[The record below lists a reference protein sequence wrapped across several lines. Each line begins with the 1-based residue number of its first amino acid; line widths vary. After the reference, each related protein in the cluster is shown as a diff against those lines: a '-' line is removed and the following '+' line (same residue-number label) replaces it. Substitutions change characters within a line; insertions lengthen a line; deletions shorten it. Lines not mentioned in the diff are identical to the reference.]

1 MTSTI
6 GSGISSRLCDFAL
19 SCRWDD
25 IPGPVRRE
33 AVRSLVNGVGTAL
46 GGAGDE
52 GVRRLTKA
60 MLGFS
65 AGSTTTLIGRSERAD
80 MLTAS
85 FLNGAAVN
93 VFDFDDTHEGT
104 IIHPTAPI
112 LPVVFALAEHSAVAG
127 RDLLAAFVVGVE
139 IECRLGNAIS
149 PGHYRKGWHIT
160 STCGVFG
167 AALAAGRLLG
177 LDGAQMHAALGI
189 ASAQSSGLVET
200 LGSMAKSVGVGAS
213 ARGGLLA
220 ALLAQEGLEGPRQ
233 PLEGPR
239 GFLAV
244 MSEGLDMA
252 AATKGLGSEWELLRN
267 MYKPYPCGVVLNPV
281 IDACLELR
289 AEPEF
294 DATRIARIEVRGNPL
309 LKERTDRPEASNGR
323 ESQVSAQHAI
333 AVALARGSCGVRDFS
348 DEAVADLAVRAVR
361 SRVAAVT
368 ADPSLSVDTI
378 VLSVELTGGALVEKR
393 VDVPR
398 GSLGRP
404 LSDAEIEAKFRALA
418 AFGAPAV
425 DVERLLP
432 ALWSIG
438 ESNEA
443 ATAIAL
449 AR

>member
-1 MTSTI
+1 MVWTD
-6 GSGISSRLCDFAL
+6 GSGITSKLCEFAL
-19 SCRWDD
+19 ACRWED
-25 IPGPVRRE
+25 IPDTVRRE
-33 AVRSLVNGVGTAL
+33 AVRSLVNGFGTAL
-46 GGAGDE
+46 GGAGDA
-52 GVRRLTKA
+52 GVRSLTAA
-60 MLGFS
+60 MLKFS
-65 AGSTTTLIGRSERAD
+65 AASTTSLIGRPERTD

-104 IIHPTAPI
+104 ILHPTAPI
-112 LPVVFALAEHSAVAG
+112 LPVVFALAEQAPVSG
-127 RDLLAAFVVGVE
+127 QDLLAAFVVGVE
-139 IECRLGNAIS
+139 IECRLANALS

-167 AALAAGRLLG
+167 AALAAGRLLC
-177 LDGAQMHAALGI
+177 LNGAQMHAALGI

-220 ALLAQEGLEGPRQ
+220 ALLAQDGLEGPRQ

-244 MSEGLDMA
+244 MSDGVDAA
-252 AATKGLGSEWELLRN
+252 AATQGLGSEWELLRN

-281 IDACLELR
+281 IDACLDLR
-289 AEPEF
+289 GEHGF
-294 DATRIARIEVRGNPL
+294 DAARIARIEVRGNPL

-333 AVALARGSCGVRDFS
+333 AVALARGSCGVRDFG
-348 DEAVADLAVRAVR
+348 DEAVADPAVRAVR
-361 SRVAAVT
+361 SRIAAVT
-368 ADPSLSVDTI
+368 ADPSLSVDSI
-378 VLSVELTGGALVEKR
+378 VLRVELAGGEIAEKR

-404 LSDAEIEAKFRALA
+404 LSDGEIETKFRALA
-418 AFGAPAV
+418 AFGAP
-425 DVERLLP
+425 DLDCERLLP

-438 ESNEA
+438 ESADA
-443 ATAIAL
+443 AGVLAL

>member
-1 MTSTI
+1 MASTI
-6 GSGISSRLCDFAL
+6 GSGISEKLCAFAL
-19 SCRWDD
+19 SCRWED
-25 IPGPVRRE
+25 IPDAVRRE
-33 AVRSLVNGVGTAL
+33 AVRSLVNGFGTAL

-52 GVRRLTKA
+52 GIRRLTAA
-60 MLGFS
+60 MLKFS
-65 AGSTTTLIGRSERAD
+65 AAPTASLMGRSERAD
-80 MLTAS
+80 MLTTS

-104 IIHPTAPI
+104 ILHPTAPI
-112 LPVVFALAEHSAVAG
+112 LPVVFALAEQAPVSG
-127 RDLLAAFVVGVE
+127 QDLLAAFAVGVE
-139 IECRLGNAIS
+139 IECRLANALS

-167 AALAAGRLLG
+167 AALAAGRLLRLNG
-177 LDGAQMHAALGI
+177 TQMHAALGI

-220 ALLAQEGLEGPRQ
+220 ALLAQDRLDGPRQ

-244 MSEGLDMA
+244 MSDGVDAA
-252 AATKGLGSEWELLRN
+252 AATRGLGSEWELLRN

-281 IDACLELR
+281 IDACLDLR
-289 AEPEF
+289 GEPGF
-294 DATRIARIEVRGNPL
+294 DPGRIARIEVRGNPL

-333 AVALARGSCGVRDFS
+333 AVALARGSCSVRDFS
-348 DEAVADLAVRAVR
+348 DEAVADPAVRAVR
-361 SRVAAVT
+361 NRVAAVT
-368 ADPSLSVDTI
+368 ADPSLSVDSI
-378 VLSVELTGGALVEKR
+378 VLRVELAGGEIAEKR

-404 LSDAEIEAKFRALA
+404 LSNSEIETKFRALA
-418 AFGAPAV
+418 AFGAPGL
-425 DVERLLP
+425 DCERLLR

-438 ESNEA
+438 ESADA
-443 ATAIAL
+443 AEVVAL

>member
-1 MTSTI
+1 
-6 GSGISSRLCDFAL
+6 
-19 SCRWDD
+19 
-25 IPGPVRRE
+25 
-33 AVRSLVNGVGTAL
+33 
-46 GGAGDE
+46 
-52 GVRRLTKA
+52 
-60 MLGFS
+60 
-65 AGSTTTLIGRSERAD
+65 
-80 MLTAS
+80 
-85 FLNGAAVN
+85 
-93 VFDFDDTHEGT
+93 
-104 IIHPTAPI
+104 
-112 LPVVFALAEHSAVAG
+112 VVFALAERAPIAG

-139 IECRLGNAIS
+139 IECRLGNALS

-189 ASAQSSGLVET
+189 ASSQSSGLVET

-220 ALLAQEGLEGPRQ
+220 ALLARNGLEGPRR

-244 MSEGLDMA
+244 MSDGLDAA
-252 AATKGLGSEWELLRN
+252 AATQGLGSQWEMLRN

-281 IDACLELR
+281 IDACLDLR
-289 AEPEF
+289 QEPFF
-294 DATRIARIEVRGNPL
+294 DVSRIARIEVRGNPL
-309 LKERTDRPEASNGR
+309 LKERTDRPEAGNGR

-348 DEAVADLAVRAVR
+348 DEAVADPSVRAVR
-361 SRVAAVT
+361 RRVAAVV
-368 ADPSLSVDTI
+368 ADAGLSVDSI
-378 VLSVELTGGALVEKR
+378 VLSVALQDGAVVEKR

-404 LSDAEIEAKFRALA
+404 LADAEIETKFRALA
-418 AFGAPAV
+418 AFGSPSV

-438 ESNEA
+438 DSKTAA
-443 ATAIAL
+443 ATIAL
-449 AR
+449 AQ

>member
-1 MTSTI
+1 MAPTI
-6 GSGISSRLCDFAL
+6 GSGISAQLCEFAL
-19 SCRWDD
+19 SCRWED
-25 IPGPVRRE
+25 IPEPVRRE
-33 AVRSLVNGVGTAL
+33 AVRSLVNGFGTAL

-52 GVRRLTKA
+52 GVRRLAAA
-60 MLGFS
+60 MLRFS
-65 AGSTTTLIGRSERAD
+65 AAPTATVIGRRERAD
-80 MLTAS
+80 ALTAS

-93 VFDFDDTHEGT
+93 VFDYDDTHEGT
-104 IIHPTAPI
+104 IIHPTAPV
-112 LPVVFALAEHSAVAG
+112 LPVVVALAEQAPVTG

-139 IECRLGNAIS
+139 IECRLGNALS
-149 PGHYRKGWHIT
+149 PGHYRRGWHIT

-167 AALAAGRLLG
+167 AALAACRLLG

-220 ALLAQEGLEGPRQ
+220 ALLARDGVEGPRQ

-244 MSEGLDMA
+244 MSDGLDVP

-281 IDACLELR
+281 IDACLDLR
-289 AEPEF
+289 REPGF
-294 DATRIARIEVRGNPL
+294 DAARIARIEVRGNPL

-348 DEAVADLAVRAVR
+348 DEAVADAAVRAVR

-368 ADPSLSVDTI
+368 ADPSLSVDSI
-378 VLSVELTGGALVEKR
+378 VLCVTMQDGRLIEKR

-398 GSLGRP
+398 GGLGRP
-404 LSDAEIEAKFRALA
+404 LADAEIEEKFRALA
-418 AFGAPAV
+418 AFGSPEV
-425 DVERLLP
+425 DVPRLLP
-432 ALWSIG
+432 ALWSIA
-438 ESNEA
+438 ESEDVA
-443 ATAIAL
+443 AVVAL